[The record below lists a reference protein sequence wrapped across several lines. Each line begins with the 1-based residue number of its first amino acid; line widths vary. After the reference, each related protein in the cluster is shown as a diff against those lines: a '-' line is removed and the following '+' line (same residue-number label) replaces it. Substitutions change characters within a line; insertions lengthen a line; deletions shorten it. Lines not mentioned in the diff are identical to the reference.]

1 MDEIRAG
8 VERYLDAGV
17 DTAFL
22 QFSTSEPEAQA
33 RRERILHA
41 VRSLAPA

>member
-1 MDEIRAG
+1 MAEIRAG
-8 VERYLDAGV
+8 VKRYFDAGV

-33 RRERILHA
+33 RRERILSA
-41 VRSLAPA
+41 VRDLAPA